1 MAHVCLQDYL
11 SIIDTPMDFG
21 TVKGTLEEDRYENPM
36 ELCKDI
42 RLIFANAKAF
52 TPNKRSKVFPLFH
65 FQTIQVIPV

>member
-36 ELCKDI
+36 ELCKDTL
-42 RLIFANAKAF
+42 LIFANAKAF
-52 TPNKRSKVFPLFH
+52 TPNKRSKVFQLLH